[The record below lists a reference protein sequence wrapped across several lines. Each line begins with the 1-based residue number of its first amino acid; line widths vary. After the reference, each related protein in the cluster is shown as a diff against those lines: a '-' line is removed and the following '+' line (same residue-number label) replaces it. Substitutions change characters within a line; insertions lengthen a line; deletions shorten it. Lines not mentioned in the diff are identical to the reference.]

1 MTEQQIEREQVANV
15 FCLGGGELHEPHP
28 DFPDAWDGH
37 FAYWHEEAP
46 EWADESDRD
55 GADPWE
61 CRTAYACILFGGPK
75 VPKGWELVRSFISS
89 GEAECWHCGPGTD
102 YDGSEEQDAARKAEP
117 NTNTCYRGDPECVLC
132 EGGGYV
138 YLGDGWAVLL
148 FRPIDS

>member
-15 FCLGGGELHEPHP
+15 FCLGGGELHEPDP
-28 DFPDAWDGH
+28 DFPDAWDNY

-61 CRTAYACILFGGPK
+61 CRTAYACVLFGGPK

-89 GEAECWHCGPGTD
+89 GEADCWYDGAGTD
-102 YDGSEEQDAARKAEP
+102 AEAP
-117 NTNTCYRGDPECVLC
+117 SPDCPLC
-132 EGGGYV
+132 EGDGYV